1 MQVRGAVF
9 DGPHRPLRIE
19 LLELDAP
26 GPGEVLVRMVASG
39 VCHSDLHVIDG
50 EWSRAPGIVLGHE
63 GAGVVEALGPGVPT
77 RPEGEPVGG
86 SAGLR
91 VGDLV
96 VLAWTAPCGRCTACR
111 GGEAWVCT
119 APRGTGYR
127 LSPEHLRMRRTDGTP
142 IGTYAGIGTWAERQV
157 VAAEAAVPIDPATSP
172 EIAALI
178 GCAVTTGVGAAMDTA
193 RVRPGESV
201 VVIGAGGVGVSVVMG
216 AALAGASP
224 ILAIDTAPANLA
236 VARAAGAT
244 HTVISTGDDE
254 GLRAAILAIVPGG
267 ADHALE
273 AIGLTRT
280 IELAVELIRPGGTAT
295 LVGMTPQGERAGI
308 DVYRFVEEGK
318 RLLGSNYGSAVPAIA
333 FPRIAR
339 LYAAG
344 RLPLDLLVTERIEL
358 DGIEGALEAMRRRDG
373 LRRVVRFD

>member
-1 MQVRGAVF
+1 MRVRGAVF
-9 DGPHRPLRIE
+9 DGPHQPLRIE
-19 LLELDAP
+19 QLELDPP

-39 VCHSDLHVIDG
+39 VCHSDLHVVDG
-50 EWSRAPGIVLGHE
+50 EWVRAPGVVLGHE
-63 GAGVVEALGPGVPT
+63 GAAVVEALGQGVPE
-77 RPEGEPVGG
+77 RPEGAPLGG
-86 SAGLR
+86 GGMR

-96 VLAWTAPCGRCTACR
+96 VLAWTAPCGTCSACR
-111 GGEAWVCT
+111 RGEAWVCT
-119 APRGTGYR
+119 EPRGTGYR
-127 LSPEHLRMRRTDGTP
+127 LSPELLRMRRSDGTP

-157 VAAEAAVPIDPATSP
+157 VAAEAAVPIDPGTP
-172 EIAALI
+172 PQIAALI

-201 VVIGAGGVGVSVVMG
+201 VVIGAGGVGISVVMG

-224 ILAIDTAPANLA
+224 IVVVDREPAKLD

-244 HTVISTGDDE
+244 HTVVSGGDD
-254 GLRAAILAIVPGG
+254 GALRAAIRAIVPGG

-280 IELAVELIRPGGTAT
+280 VELAVDLVRLGGTVT
-295 LVGMTPQGERAGI
+295 LVGMTPQGDRAGI
-308 DVYRFVEEGK
+308 DVYRFVEDSK

-344 RLPLDLLVTERIEL
+344 RLPLDLLVTERIDLE
-358 DGIEGALEAMRRRDG
+358 GIEGALESMRRRDG